1 MISYCLLKG
10 RQGDPKCRGS
20 SPKVRA
26 GIWGASPTPEPS
38 LVLCLPGHSSSKAG
52 VPGWNPGPGGSPVPL
67 CQTHTGKSS
76 KMKWANMCQ
85 MSIPSQHSDAFFFFF
100 FENMEAAE
108 VRESPSQEYWTG
120 SQECSSSP
128 VLAPIP
134 PTGST
139 DILDRVSPR
148 THSSS
153 QVLQFLWTYSDWCRK
168 ESQTLL
174 RKSLK
179 P

>member
-85 MSIPSQHSDAFFFFF
+85 MSIPSQHSDAFFFFLRTWMLQKLGSLQVKNTELALRSVHLLLSWLPF
-100 FENMEAAE
+100 LLL
-108 VRESPSQEYWTG
+108 VQQTYWTESALG
-120 SQECSSSP
+120 PIPALKFSSSCEHT
-128 VLAPIP
+128 L
-134 PTGST
+134 T
-139 DILDRVSPR
+139 DAGKKVKL
-148 THSSS
+148 
-153 QVLQFLWTYSDWCRK
+153 F
-168 ESQTLL
+168 
-174 RKSLK
+174 
-179 P
+179 